1 MGDLTKNLSRSE
13 FACECGCGF
22 DTADIELVLNI
33 LQDCVDHFS
42 NISGSNVR
50 IQITGP
56 NRCVAHN
63 EKVQKQYNP
72 DYVPFSSKTQHMYGR
87 AADFKL
93 FIRAN
98 GVQIDPDLVAA
109 YLEKKYPSR
118 FGIGRYSNR
127 THADSRSNGPA
138 RWEVK

>member
-22 DTADIELVLNI
+22 DTADVELVEM

-42 NISGSNVR
+42 STSDNGVR

-56 NRCVAHN
+56 NRCVEHN
-63 EKVQKQYNP
+63 EEVQKQYNP
-72 DYVPFSSKTQHMYGR
+72 DYVPYSSKTQHMYAR

-93 FIRAN
+93 FIRIN
-98 GVQIDPDLVAA
+98 GDQIDPDLVAD
-109 YLEKKYPSR
+109 YLEAKYLGR
-118 FGIGRYSNR
+118 FGVGRYSNR
-127 THADSRSNGPA
+127 THADSRTNGPA
-138 RWEVK
+138 RWGKS